1 MICTK
6 VYHGPDG
13 DPAICLTFSGFCNHI
28 FNDAE
33 AGRMD
38 TFLYCPD
45 SKGNVLYMT
54 KHHTQVT
61 FEEAK
66 KYVIACEGPVPD
78 MEYFIPHGT
87 IKRPD

>member
-1 MICTK
+1 
-6 VYHGPDG
+6 
-13 DPAICLTFSGFCNHI
+13 
-28 FNDAE
+28 
-33 AGRMD
+33 MD

-45 SKGNVLYMT
+45 SKRNVQDMI